1 MAAGWHWAKA
11 APADDPVAD
20 YKRQGVEL
28 PPDAVAFFKAQ
39 AARQDFIV
47 WHDNWAA
54 LELFCA
60 CSTQWRYKSMGEA
73 AGIDYA
79 AVRAV
84 MQIRDTTDQAATFDD
99 VRLLE
104 HGALAAI
111 RGKSLSELING

>member
-1 MAAGWHWAKA
+1 M
-11 APADDPVAD
+11 
-20 YKRQGVEL
+20 EL
-28 PPDAVAFFKAQ
+28 PPDAVAHFKAQ

-47 WHDNWAA
+47 WHDNWES

-60 CSTQWRYKSMGEA
+60 CSTQWRYKAMGDA

-79 AVRAV
+79 AVHAAMQMRAV
-84 MQIRDTTDQAATFDD
+84 ADQAAAFED